1 MARKTQDY
9 VCIACPIGCP
19 LQLVHRGDT
28 IEEISGNNCKRGA
41 KYARQEFTDP
51 RRSFSTTIP
60 IEGALYPRLP
70 VKLSAPIRKEDIL
83 AAARAIR
90 GLSTSAPIAR
100 GEVVL
105 ANLLGE
111 ESVNVVACRTMKLM
125 TAPAES
131 WRERQDEP

>member
-1 MARKTQDY
+1 MASETRDY

-19 LQLVHRGDT
+19 LELVHRGDT

-60 IEGALYPRLP
+60 IEGAIYPRLP
-70 VKLSAPIRKEDIL
+70 VKVSSPIRKEDVL
-83 AAARAIR
+83 EAARVIR
-90 GLSTSAPIAR
+90 RLSTSAPVAC

-105 ANLLGE
+105 TNLLGE
-111 ESVNVVACRTMKLM
+111 EDVDVVACRTM
-125 TAPAES
+125 
-131 WRERQDEP
+131 ERV

>member
-1 MARKTQDY
+1 MASEIENY

-19 LQLVHRGDT
+19 LQLVHVGNT
-28 IEEISGNNCKRGA
+28 IEEISGNDCKRGA

-70 VKLSAPIRKEDIL
+70 VKLSAPIRKEEVL
-83 AAARAIR
+83 EAARVIR
-90 GLSTSAPIAR
+90 RLSASAPVAR

-105 ANLLGE
+105 AGLLGE
-111 ESVNVVACRTMKLM
+111 EGVDVVACRTM
-125 TAPAES
+125 TRISTDSPGDPRRSAS
-131 WRERQDEP
+131 